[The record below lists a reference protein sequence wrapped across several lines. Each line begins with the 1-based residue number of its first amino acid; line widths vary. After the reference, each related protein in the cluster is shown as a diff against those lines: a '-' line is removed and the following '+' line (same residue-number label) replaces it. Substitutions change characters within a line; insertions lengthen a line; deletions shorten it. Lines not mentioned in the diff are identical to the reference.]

1 MKVTIDIPFEGT
13 RTAFLG
19 KIEADDDAPC
29 IFNFRATASGD
40 IPYHAVISYEDDLGD
55 HTTTVD
61 LVLYAD
67 DGGNGDMLIPAIAV
81 AALVV
86 VGGLYF
92 RRKK

>member
-1 MKVTIDIPFEGT
+1 MKVTIDIPFKGT

-29 IFNFRATASGD
+29 IFNFRATESGD
-40 IPYHAVISYEDDLGD
+40 IPYQAVISYEDDLGD
-55 HTTTVD
+55 HTTNVD
-61 LVLYAD
+61 LVLYVD
-67 DGGNGDMLIPAIAV
+67 DGGNGDMLIPALAV
-81 AALVV
+81 AALIV